1 VPTFLV
7 TKPGEAGAA
16 LAAAL
21 RAAGATVLHLPAFEI
36 EPPANAAAAH
46 ARLAKLDQCDL
57 AIFVSPAA
65 VRATRDLLSG
75 AWPPA
80 TRIAAV
86 GAGTAQVV
94 HEALAPAPQTQVI
107 APAADGADEAPGSE
121 ALWPLLRALQPAPR
135 RVLILRA
142 EQGREWLGE
151 RLRDAGAE
159 VSVLAVYRRSTRPWT
174 AYATEAEL
182 AAALASAPT
191 IVVTSSEAA
200 HVVRQ
205 QIDAIAPAARATVR
219 LVTMHPR
226 IAAALTDAGFAQVRM
241 LPALE
246 AAALLQAGR

>member
-1 VPTFLV
+1 MPTFFV

-21 RAAGATVLHLPAFEI
+21 RAAGAPALHLPAFEI
-36 EPPANAAAAH
+36 EPPADVAAVR
-46 ARLAKLDQCDL
+46 ARLAGLDHFDL

-65 VRATRDLLSG
+65 VRAARDLLSG
-75 AWPPA
+75 TWPAP

-94 HEALAPAPQTQVI
+94 HEALALPAQAQVI
-107 APAADGADEAPGSE
+107 APAAQGADEAPGSE
-121 ALWPLLRALQPAPR
+121 ALWPLLNMLRPAPR

-151 RLRDAGAE
+151 RLREAGAE
-159 VSVLAVYRRSTRPWT
+159 VSVLAVYRRSARPWT
-174 AYATEAEL
+174 AYATATEL
-182 AAALASAPT
+182 AAALARAPT

-200 HVVRQ
+200 HVLRQ
-205 QIDAIAPAARATVR
+205 QIHAIAPAALQAVR

-226 IAAALTDAGFAQVRM
+226 IAAALTAVGFAQVRV
-241 LPALE
+241 LPTLDAP
-246 AAALLQAGR
+246 ALLQAGR

>member
-1 VPTFLV
+1 MPTFLV

-16 LAAAL
+16 LASAL
-21 RAAGATVLHLPAFEI
+21 CAAGATALHLPAFAI
-36 EPPANAAAAH
+36 EPPADAVAAR
-46 ARLAKLDQCDL
+46 ARLAGLDHFDL

-65 VRATRDLLSG
+65 VRATRDLRPG
-75 AWPPA
+75 AWPVA

-94 HEALAPAPQTQVI
+94 HEALALAPHVQVI
-107 APAADGADEAPGSE
+107 APSSDAGNEAPGSE
-121 ALWPLLRALQPAPR
+121 ALWPLLRTLQPAPR

-151 RLRDAGAE
+151 RLRETGAE

-174 AYATEAEL
+174 AYATAGEL
-182 AAALASAPT
+182 QAALASAPT

-200 HVVRQ
+200 RVVREN
-205 QIDAIAPAARATVR
+205 IDAIAPAARAGLR

-226 IAAALTDAGFAQVRM
+226 IAAALTDAGFAQVRV
-241 LPALE
+241 LPVLD
-246 AAALLQAGR
+246 AAALLRAGR